1 MAAAVKLSPSAVMPT
16 TSNMG
21 MSYALVLYVQS
32 SNRTSQYWCSSLMVA
47 LVLMKKC
54 VRAWSEP
61 SLYWQYA
68 FSSGRFSSANMAW
81 ADVRSSM
88 NSRRCRLT
96 ALLTS
101 CSVMR
106 LSGRSCFRARRM
118 PPGVRPLERSDATWS
133 YTSGKSRRSDGCAVM
148 CTLRPWLCTALAP
161 VLTAVHCP
169 SRPRRQRILT
179 AQPHM
184 RDEVWRWRV
193 ASVRSRRSSYG
204 RPRSQTNSRY
214 RGDDERT
221 TMAKPLSA
229 AKARSAAF
237 RSPNVAYCVDAS
249 SAANCS
255 GASFV
260 PASSLPSLP
269 SLLSPSSSVPVGSR
283 IPSLQGGCAWPGPA
297 AAAPSAMPVVIS
309 RPDGAAGASC
319 TSATATAV
327 ALGPP
332 ALPAPVVESGAP
344 SATAVDVLMAAGQ
357 AQTTSAGPLHGQ
369 CRAQHAAARAAPPR
383 VRPGHHGRE

>member
-1 MAAAVKLSPSAVMPT
+1 MSMAAAVKLSPSAVMPT

-133 YTSGKSRRSDGCAVM
+133 YTSGKSRRSDGCA
-148 CTLRPWLCTALAP
+148 LRSHAHAASM
-161 VLTAVHCP
+161 VVHSVSTGAD
-169 SRPRRQRILT
+169 SRPLPVE
-179 AQPHM
+179 A
-184 RDEVWRWRV
+184 E
-193 ASVRSRRSSYG
+193 
-204 RPRSQTNSRY
+204 
-214 RGDDERT
+214 
-221 TMAKPLSA
+221 A
-229 AKARSAAF
+229 AKNLDGTAAHAR
-237 RSPNVAYCVDAS
+237 
-249 SAANCS
+249 
-255 GASFV
+255 
-260 PASSLPSLP
+260 
-269 SLLSPSSSVPVGSR
+269 
-283 IPSLQGGCAWPGPA
+283 
-297 AAAPSAMPVVIS
+297 
-309 RPDGAAGASC
+309 
-319 TSATATAV
+319 
-327 ALGPP
+327 
-332 ALPAPVVESGAP
+332 
-344 SATAVDVLMAAGQ
+344 
-357 AQTTSAGPLHGQ
+357 
-369 CRAQHAAARAAPPR
+369 
-383 VRPGHHGRE
+383 